1 MTLQSVAASKEQL
14 RNTIMVPSR
23 VLPTIVE
30 TLFNE
35 NVVRVS
41 REDFIGGCSFHVR
54 RILNDGTTEYIWFSI
69 NLWDQNSNFS
79 IVTLAGELLC
89 RGNSTVELVE
99 FLQNQG
105 ADICDPFIVDL
116 LSAK

>member
-1 MTLQSVAASKEQL
+1 MTLQSVALANDQM
-14 RNTIMVPSR
+14 RRTIMMPSR

-41 REDFIGGCSFHVR
+41 REDFVGGCSFHVR
-54 RILNDGTTEYIWFSI
+54 RIVNDGTTEYIWFSI
-69 NLWDQNSNFS
+69 NMWEQNSNFS
-79 IVTLAGELLC
+79 IVNLAGELLC
-89 RGNSTVELVE
+89 RGNSHVEIVE

-116 LSAK
+116 LSAR